1 MNLLGKS
8 FPKRFC
14 IIFCVLASIAYVPPL
29 VGIPSNGAFSSMERV
44 WHDLSFTLRGGALK
58 GGDERL
64 ILAAADD
71 ETVHKHGFPL
81 PRIEYAKALDKLR
94 LYGAKTVIF
103 DVLFLEPRESDAELA
118 AATKRHGQVVHLY
131 IVTPQPGAAEDAP
144 PKVEMP
150 VPSIRAAARLLGC
163 PIITDH
169 LDEDGHIR
177 MFELFNRGLKD
188 PLNPELG
195 VTSMAAAA
203 LSVYL
208 GKPLEEIAKL
218 GEQGAVSVLNYR
230 KPKEW
235 ARHEVGGAAGDTVY
249 SPYRVISLLDIL
261 AGRLSEAQKKALK
274 GALVIIG
281 STTTGYYDH
290 YPTPFTSIAPGAE
303 YILNM
308 ADNTLNG
315 DALSQTGKIWILL
328 LVFAAAWIPF
338 FLLLFLSPG
347 LSAAAVAAIL
357 AAAALGSLQLMAHGT
372 MFNPVAPGLTLVVSF
387 LVLTV
392 HRVRAEGAEKQAIKA
407 LFGQFVAPEVVNQL
421 ANDPSKVK
429 LGGEKRDLTIFFL
442 DIAHFTNISE
452 KMDPEQLIHFLN
464 RYLTALSDPILESHG
479 TIDKYIGDCIMA
491 FWNAPVLDADHRKDA
506 VLTALQCQRIILD
519 LNKTLDPGVP
529 EVPMVRIGINSG
541 VATVALT
548 GTQRKIQY
556 TAIGDEV
563 NLASRL
569 EGANKFFGSK
579 IIISASTYEGAKDA
593 CEARYLGRARV
604 VGKATPV
611 PVYEPLAETGKL
623 TPEWAKALPVWEKG
637 VKAFYDKKYE
647 ESHSVFEEFAKL
659 MPGDGPGELY
669 LNISRDYAALP
680 PDDWDQVFNLTA
692 K

>member
-1 MNLLGKS
+1 MKNAKTLPRRICLGIS
-8 FPKRFC
+8 LVAVILYAPGVVGLPLPRLFDSLERMWHHSTFPMR
-14 IIFCVLASIAYVPPL
+14 AGS
-29 VGIPSNGAFSSMERV
+29 
-44 WHDLSFTLRGGALK
+44 LRT
-58 GGDERL
+58 GDERL
-64 ILAAADD
+64 IVLAVDNKAVQ
-71 ETVHKHGFPL
+71 TLGFPL
-81 PRIEYAKALDKLR
+81 PRKYYASALDELTKH
-94 LYGAKTVIF
+94 GAKVVIF
-103 DVLFLEPRESDAELA
+103 DVLFFEPREGDQELA
-118 AATKRHGQVVHLY
+118 AAMRRHGGVINLY
-131 IVTPQPGAAEDAP
+131 NASITAESHGKPHIERA
-144 PKVEMP
+144 
-150 VPSIRAAARLLGC
+150 VPLIEKASKALGC
-163 PIITDH
+163 PIVNNHIDTDGRVRTMS
-169 LDEDGHIR
+169 LFDSDIADPIR
-177 MFELFNRGLKD
+177 GDKY
-188 PLNPELG
+188 P
-195 VTSMAAAA
+195 VTSVAAAA
-203 LSVYL
+203 LALFTGRSLDDLQAAYPTDSWAFL
-208 GKPLEEIAKL
+208 M
-218 GEQGAVSVLNYR
+218 LNYR
-230 KPKEW
+230 RPRVWPMELDPTG
-235 ARHEVGGAAGDTVY
+235 VPIYT
-249 SPYRVISLLDIL
+249 SPYRYITILDL
-261 AGRLSEAQKKALK
+261 VRGKLTPEQKKALK
-274 GALVIIG
+274 GAIVIIG

-290 YPTPFTSIAPGAE
+290 YPTPFASQAPRAE
-303 YILNM
+303 YHINIIDNVLN
-308 ADNTLNG
+308 D
-315 DALSQTGKIWILL
+315 DALLAPSMILTVCLVFLVAWVPYLL
-328 LVFAAAWIPF
+328 LPFAPIVGAVIVT
-338 FLLLFLSPG
+338 FLLAG
-347 LSAAAVAAIL
+347 ML
-357 AAAALGSLQLMAHGT
+357 AGSLALMNRGEIIY
-372 MFNPVAPGLTLVVSF
+372 PVAPGVTLLASF
-387 LVLTV
+387 LAVTIYRVLN
-392 HRVRAEGAEKQAIKA
+392 EGAEKKAIKA

-429 LGGEKRDLTIFFL
+429 LGGEKRELTIFFL

-491 FWNAPVLDADHRKDA
+491 FWNAPVLDPDHRKDA
-506 VLTALQCQRIILD
+506 VLTALACQRIILE

-579 IIISASTYEGAKDA
+579 IMISGSTYDGAKDV

-611 PVYEPLAETGKL
+611 PVYEPLAEKGKL

-637 VKAFYDKKYE
+637 IKVFYDKKYE
-647 ESHSVFEEFAKL
+647 EALALFTEFMTL